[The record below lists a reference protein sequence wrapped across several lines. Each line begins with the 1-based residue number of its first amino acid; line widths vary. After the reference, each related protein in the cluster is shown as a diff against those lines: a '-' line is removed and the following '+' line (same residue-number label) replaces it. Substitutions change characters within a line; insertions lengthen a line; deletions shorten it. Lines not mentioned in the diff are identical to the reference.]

1 MQHLNFT
8 KQLLLKEKRRQQ
20 IETLKVVGYMVAE
33 TLTAISIFV
42 FAYLYFKYV

>member
-1 MQHLNFT
+1 MSYA
-8 KQLLLKEKRRQQ
+8 KQNIIKYQRRQQ

-33 TLTAISIFV
+33 ALTAISIFV

>member
-1 MQHLNFT
+1 MNQANILI
-8 KQLLLKEKRRQQ
+8 KKYQRRQQ

-33 TLTAISIFV
+33 ALTALSIFV